1 MYIVK
6 NKLLLFLY
14 FVGRHHPD
22 ITLGLR
28 IYMITRKILMN
39 KEDINKID
47 IRQKKNLNQNIR
59 VKEGKIC

>member
-1 MYIVK
+1 MYIVQ
-6 NKLLLFLY
+6 NKLLVFLY

-22 ITLGLR
+22 IMLNQK
-28 IYMITRKILMN
+28 IYTIIRRILMN

-47 IRQKKNLNQNIR
+47 IRQKKNLKQNIR